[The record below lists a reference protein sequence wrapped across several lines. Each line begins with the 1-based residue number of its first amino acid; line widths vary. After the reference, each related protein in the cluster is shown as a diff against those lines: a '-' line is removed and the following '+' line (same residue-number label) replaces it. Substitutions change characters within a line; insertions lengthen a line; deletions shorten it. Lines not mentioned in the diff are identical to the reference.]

1 MALTSHS
8 AGQKMSE
15 DWLRFDGTEKKSYLL
30 MGGLQ
35 IALQGRTDIGRKII
49 LGFFLK

>member
-1 MALTSHS
+1 
-8 AGQKMSE
+8 
-15 DWLRFDGTEKKSYLL
+15 

-49 LGFFLK
+49 LGFFLNNLSQNPVLQDGKV

>member
-1 MALTSHS
+1 
-8 AGQKMSE
+8 
-15 DWLRFDGTEKKSYLL
+15 

-49 LGFFLK
+49 LGFFFLNNLSQNPVLQDGKV

>member
-1 MALTSHS
+1 
-8 AGQKMSE
+8 
-15 DWLRFDGTEKKSYLL
+15 

-49 LGFFLK
+49 PGVFFFFNDLSQNSVLQDGKV

>member
-1 MALTSHS
+1 
-8 AGQKMSE
+8 
-15 DWLRFDGTEKKSYLL
+15 

-49 LGFFLK
+49 PGVFFFNDLSQNSVLQDGKV